1 MIGMINT
8 SKAGHKRRRSFCMI
22 EPEMGGRGR
31 VIDDGDANWDYTA
44 LRLNLKATKTKARI
58 RRSTDEDRGKEA
70 ETGYLKQIPSMTSWR
85 AGIYTTRRTY

>member
-31 VIDDGDANWDYTA
+31 VIDEGDANWGYTA
-44 LRLNLKATKTKARI
+44 LRLNLKATKTKAGI
-58 RRSTDEDRGKEA
+58 RRSTDEDRVRR
-70 ETGYLKQIPSMTSWR
+70 LRQ
-85 AGIYTTRRTY
+85 GI